1 MTCDRYY
8 KKVCYIGT
16 NVESK
21 NTITYYIYT
30 TKLSLLLSL
39 LAFYCCQSQTSF
51 IPIRY
56 TLIHSQ

>member
-8 KKVCYIGT
+8 NKVCYMGT

-21 NTITYYIYT
+21 NTITYCIYT

-56 TLIHSQ
+56 T